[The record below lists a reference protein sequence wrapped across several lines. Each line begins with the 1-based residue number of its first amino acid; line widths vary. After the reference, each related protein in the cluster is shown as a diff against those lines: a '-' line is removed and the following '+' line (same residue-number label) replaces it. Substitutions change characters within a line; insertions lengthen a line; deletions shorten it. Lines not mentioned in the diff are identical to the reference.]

1 MKIGIF
7 GKTLEDNYLPYLS
20 ILFQELEKRK
30 AEVWIFKPFYDKL
43 KKLLHFDFTPKV
55 FSNEKLEIDLD
66 FLFSIGGDGTIL
78 DAIPYIKNSN
88 IPIMGINLGR
98 LGFLS
103 SISKNE
109 MQQAI
114 QHIYTGNY
122 SLDKRALIQ
131 LSKPSLFNKVNF
143 ALNDATIYR
152 NSNKSLVAIHVYVD
166 DLFLNTY
173 WGDGL
178 IVATPTGST
187 AYSLSVG
194 GPIITPGSENFV
206 IAPIA
211 SHNLTVRPVV
221 IPDNSKIKI
230 KVDGREERFLFTMDS
245 RQTTIK
251 KSDEIILE
259 KASFKIN
266 LIQMPE
272 HNFFSTIR
280 EKLLWGVDIRN

>member
-43 KKLLHFDFTPKV
+43 KKLLHFDFNPKV
-55 FSNEKLEIDLD
+55 FSNEKLEINFDL
-66 FLFSIGGDGTIL
+66 LFSIGGDGTIL
-78 DAIPYIKNSN
+78 DAIPFIKDSN

-114 QHIYTGNY
+114 EHIYNGNY
-122 SLDKRALIQ
+122 RLDKRALIQ
-131 LSKPSLFNKVNF
+131 LSKPGLFNKVNF

-178 IVATPTGST
+178 IIATPTGST

-194 GPIITPGSENFV
+194 GPIVTPGSENFV

>member
-43 KKLLHFDFTPKV
+43 KKFLTFDFTPKV
-55 FSNEKLEIDLD
+55 FSKENLEIDFD

-78 DAIPYIKNSN
+78 DAIPFIKNSN

-114 QHIYTGNY
+114 QHIYNGNY

-178 IVATPTGST
+178 IIATPTGST

-194 GPIITPGSENFV
+194 GPIVTPGSENFV

-221 IPDNSKIKI
+221 IPDNSKIRI

>member
-1 MKIGIF
+1 
-7 GKTLEDNYLPYLS
+7 
-20 ILFQELEKRK
+20 
-30 AEVWIFKPFYDKL
+30 
-43 KKLLHFDFTPKV
+43 
-55 FSNEKLEIDLD
+55 
-66 FLFSIGGDGTIL
+66 
-78 DAIPYIKNSN
+78 
-88 IPIMGINLGR
+88 MGINLGR

-114 QHIYTGNY
+114 QHIYNGNY

-178 IVATPTGST
+178 IIATPTGST

-194 GPIITPGSENFV
+194 GPIVTPGSENFV

-221 IPDNSKIKI
+221 IPDNSKIRI